1 MKRLIL
7 VDGNSLMYRAYYGMS
22 SGGSIAQNSK
32 GLYTNAIYG
41 FVRMMTSLIKSDY
54 DAILVAFDAGKK
66 TIRHEWMKDYKAGR
80 PPMPDEFR
88 MQIAYIKEYLDIM
101 RIKRYEQDLYEADDI
116 IGTMSLRA
124 KNMGYHVDI
133 YSSDKDLL
141 QLIDDDITV
150 HLTKKGMTDLEDYT
164 PKTFFDRYQIE
175 YTQFIDLKALMGDKS
190 DNLPGI
196 AGIGEKKA
204 VKYLQKYNTLA
215 GIIEHK
221 DEITGSDGEKIR
233 AGYEDALLCRKMAT
247 ILRDFDIKLEVS
259 DLDKK
264 ECNKEKLISFYTELE
279 FKSLLKE
286 INIDKKIEIH
296 ADSYKVIDNNN
307 DLDEI
312 LIDNSSLIFETFEYN
327 YHKSPLLGIGIKNSK
342 GTFIIKPNLLN
353 NNILLATYLADTNIK
368 KSVYDYKRCYVLA
381 RRYGMDFNG
390 VDFDLLLATYVLN
403 PLATKEEF
411 KGVAEFYNYDDVLYN
426 EEVYGKGAKMAIP
439 DEKLIFEH
447 IYKKVCA
454 LDVLKSE
461 SLKRLNDNNQLALLT
476 QIEIPL
482 SKVLGKMEFN
492 GILIDI
498 DELNRQESELIGS
511 IGEIEKEIFKL
522 AGKEFN
528 VSSPKQLGTIL
539 FEDLNIPYPKKK
551 GNTYSTD
558 IDVLESIKSMHP
570 IVNLVIDYRAKA
582 KLYST
587 YISGLRDMIYPDG
600 KVHTI
605 YEQAL
610 TQTGRLSSIEPNLQ
624 NIPIRTPDG
633 HKIRRMF
640 IPDKSNNVMYS
651 ADYSQIELR
660 VLAHMA
666 QVKKL
671 IEAFNNNE
679 DIHAKTAKEVF
690 NKEEITPEDRRRA
703 KAVNFGIVYGMSA
716 FGLAQDLNIT
726 NSMASEFMKKYYEA
740 YPEIKVFMDKT
751 IEFCKANGFVATMKN
766 RKRYIPDINSS
777 IYMQREFAKRTAMNS
792 PIQGSAADIIKIA
805 MVNVDKKI
813 TEANLKSKM
822 LVQVHDELVFEVEHG
837 EEEVLQRIVKEAMES
852 AVKLDVPLIVDDSF
866 GKNWYEVK

>member
-1 MKRLIL
+1 
-7 VDGNSLMYRAYYGMS
+7 MYRAYYGMTS
-22 SGGSIAQNSK
+22 AGNIAQNSK

-41 FVRMMTSLIKSDY
+41 FVRMMNSLIKSNY

-66 TIRHEWMKDYKAGR
+66 TVRHELMKDYKAGR

-101 RIKRYEQDLYEADDI
+101 RIKRYEQELYEADDI

-141 QLIDDDITV
+141 QLIDDDVTV

-164 PKTFFDRYQIE
+164 PKTFLERYQIE

-204 VKYLQKYNTLA
+204 VKYLQKYTSLE
-215 GIIEHK
+215 GIIENK
-221 DEITGSDGEKIR
+221 EEITGSDGEKIR
-233 AGYEDALLCRKMAT
+233 AGYESAILCKKMAT
-247 ILRDFDIKLEVS
+247 IIRDFDINLTVEDLE
-259 DLDKK
+259 KK
-264 ECNKEKLISFYTELE
+264 EFNKEKLVSFYTELE

-286 INIDKKIEIH
+286 INLDKKIEVSEG
-296 ADSYKVIDNNN
+296 AYKVIDNNN
-307 DLDEI
+307 DLENI
-312 LIDNSSLIFETFEYN
+312 LVNDSLLIFETYEYN
-327 YHKSPLLGIGIKNSK
+327 YHRSPILGIGIKNEK
-342 GTFIIKPNLLN
+342 GTFIIKPNIIMN
-353 NNILLATYLADTNIK
+353 NLILATYLADNNIK
-368 KSVYDYKRCYVLA
+368 KSVYDYKRSYVISK
-381 RRYGMDFNG
+381 RYGMDFNG
-390 VDFDLLLATYVLN
+390 VTFDLLLATYVLN
-403 PLATKEEF
+403 PASAKSEF
-411 KGVAEFYNYDDVLYN
+411 KGVAEYYGYDDILYN

-439 DEKLIFEH
+439 DEKIIYEH
-447 IYKKVCA
+447 IYKKLNA
-454 LDVLKSE
+454 LAELKPE
-461 SLKRLNDNNQLALLT
+461 SIKRLTENDQMNLLT
-476 QIEIPL
+476 EIEIPL
-482 SKVLGKMEFN
+482 SKVLGKMEYN
-492 GILIDI
+492 GMLIDM

-511 IGEIEKEIFKL
+511 IAEIEKKIYEL
-522 AGKEFN
+522 AHKEFN

-539 FEDLNIPYPKKK
+539 FEELGIPYPKKK
-551 GNTYSTD
+551 GNSYSTD
-558 IDVLESIKSMHP
+558 IDVLEAIKNYHP
-570 IVNLVIDYRAKA
+570 IVELVIDYRAKA

-587 YISGLRDMIYPDG
+587 YVSGLRDMIYPDG

-633 HKIRRMF
+633 HKIRKMF
-640 IPDKSNNVMYS
+640 IPEKAGNVLYS

-666 QVKKL
+666 NVSKL
-671 IEAFNNNE
+671 IDAFNNGE
-679 DIHAKTAKEVF
+679 DIHTKTAKEVF
-690 NKEEITPEDRRRA
+690 NKTEITPEDRRKA
-703 KAVNFGIVYGMSA
+703 KAVNFGIVYGISA
-716 FGLAQDLNIT
+716 FGLAQDIGIT

-751 IEFCKANGFVATMKN
+751 IEFCKENGYVSTMKN

-813 TEANLKSKM
+813 TDANLKSKM
-822 LVQVHDELVFEVEHG
+822 LVQVHDELVFEVEKG
-837 EEEVLQRIVKEAMES
+837 EEEILKKIVKEEMEN
-852 AVKLDVPLIVDDSF
+852 AVKLSVPLIVDDSF

>member
-1 MKRLIL
+1 
-7 VDGNSLMYRAYYGMS
+7 MYRAYYGMTS
-22 SGGSIAQNSK
+22 AGNIAQNSK

-41 FVRMMTSLIKSDY
+41 FVRMMSSLIKSNY

-66 TIRHEWMKDYKAGR
+66 TVRHELMKDYKAGR

-101 RIKRYEQDLYEADDI
+101 RIKRYEQELYEADDI

-141 QLIDDDITV
+141 QLIDDDVTV

-164 PKTFFDRYQIE
+164 PKTFLERYQIE

-204 VKYLQKYNTLA
+204 VKYLQKYTNLE
-215 GIIEHK
+215 GIIENK

-233 AGYEDALLCRKMAT
+233 AGYESAILCKKMAT
-247 ILRDFDIKLEVS
+247 IIRDFDINLTVEELE
-259 DLDKK
+259 KK
-264 ECNKEKLISFYTELE
+264 EFNKEKLVSFYTELE

-286 INIDKKIEIH
+286 ISLDKKIEVSEG
-296 ADSYKVIDNNN
+296 AYKVIDNNN
-307 DLDEI
+307 DLEDI
-312 LIDNSSLIFETFEYN
+312 LINDSLLIFETYEYN
-327 YHKSPLLGIGIKNSK
+327 YHRSPLLGIGIKNEK
-342 GTFIIKPNLLN
+342 GTFIIKPNIIMN
-353 NNILLATYLADTNIK
+353 NLLLATYLADNNIK
-368 KSVYDYKRCYVLA
+368 KSVYDYKRSYVISK
-381 RRYGMDFNG
+381 RYGMDFNG
-390 VDFDLLLATYVLN
+390 VTFDLLLATYVLN
-403 PLATKEEF
+403 PASAKSEF
-411 KGVAEFYNYDDVLYN
+411 KGIAEYYGYDDVLYN

-439 DEKLIFEH
+439 DEKIIYEH
-447 IYKKVCA
+447 IYKKLNA
-454 LDVLKSE
+454 LSELKPE
-461 SLKRLNDNNQLALLT
+461 SIKRLTDNNQMYLLT
-476 QIEIPL
+476 EIEIPL
-482 SKVLGKMEFN
+482 SKVLGKMEYN
-492 GILIDI
+492 GMLIDI

-511 IGEIEKEIFKL
+511 ISEIEKKIYEL
-522 AGKEFN
+522 AHKEFN

-539 FEDLNIPYPKKK
+539 FEELGIPYPKKK
-551 GNTYSTD
+551 GNSYSTD
-558 IDVLESIKSMHP
+558 IDVLEAIKNYHP
-570 IVNLVIDYRAKA
+570 IVELVIDYRAKA

-587 YISGLRDMIYPDG
+587 YVSGLRDMIYPDG

-633 HKIRRMF
+633 HKIRKMF
-640 IPDKSNNVMYS
+640 IPEKNGNVLYS

-666 QVKKL
+666 NVSKL
-671 IEAFNNNE
+671 IEAFNNGE
-679 DIHAKTAKEVF
+679 DIHTKTAKEVF
-690 NKEEITPEDRRRA
+690 NKTEITPEDRRKA
-703 KAVNFGIVYGMSA
+703 KAVNFGIVYGISA
-716 FGLAQDLNIT
+716 FGLAQDIGIT

-740 YPEIKVFMDKT
+740 YPEIKIFMDKT
-751 IEFCKANGFVATMKN
+751 IEFCKENGYVSTMKN

-813 TEANLKSKM
+813 TEEGLKSKM
-822 LVQVHDELVFEVEHG
+822 LVQVHDELVFEVEKG
-837 EEEVLQRIVKEAMES
+837 EEEILKKIVKEEMEN
-852 AVKLDVPLIVDDSF
+852 AVKLSVPLIVDDSF

>member
-1 MKRLIL
+1 
-7 VDGNSLMYRAYYGMS
+7 MYRAYYGMTS
-22 SGGSIAQNSK
+22 AGNIAQNSK

-41 FVRMMTSLIKSDY
+41 FVRMMSSLIKSNY

-66 TIRHEWMKDYKAGR
+66 TVRHELMKDYKAGR

-101 RIKRYEQDLYEADDI
+101 RIKRYEQELYEADEI

-141 QLIDDDITV
+141 QLIDDDVTV

-164 PKTFFDRYQIE
+164 PKTFFERYQIE

-204 VKYLQKYNTLA
+204 VKYLQKYTSLE
-215 GIIEHK
+215 GIIENK

-233 AGYEDALLCRKMAT
+233 AGYESAILCKKMAT
-247 ILRDFDIKLEVS
+247 IIRDFDINLTVEELE
-259 DLDKK
+259 KK
-264 ECNKEKLISFYTELE
+264 EYNKEKLVSFYTELE

-286 INIDKKIEIH
+286 ISLDKKIEVSEG
-296 ADSYKVIDNNN
+296 AYKVIDNNN
-307 DLDEI
+307 DLEDI
-312 LIDNSSLIFETFEYN
+312 LINDSLLIFETYEYN
-327 YHKSPLLGIGIKNSK
+327 YHRSPLLGIGIKNEK
-342 GTFIIKPNLLN
+342 GTFIIKPNIIM
-353 NNILLATYLADTNIK
+353 NNILLATYLADNNIK
-368 KSVYDYKRCYVLA
+368 KSVYDYKRSYVISK
-381 RRYGMDFNG
+381 RYGMDFNG
-390 VDFDLLLATYVLN
+390 VTFDLLLATYVLN
-403 PLATKEEF
+403 PASAKSEF
-411 KGVAEFYNYDDVLYN
+411 KGVAEYYGYDDILYN

-439 DEKLIFEH
+439 DEKIIYEH
-447 IYKKVCA
+447 IYKKLNA
-454 LDVLKSE
+454 LSELKPE
-461 SLKRLNDNNQLALLT
+461 SIKRLTDNNQMNLLT
-476 QIEIPL
+476 EIEIPL
-482 SKVLGKMEFN
+482 SKVLGKMEYN
-492 GILIDI
+492 GMLIDI
-498 DELNRQESELIGS
+498 DELNKQESELIGS
-511 IGEIEKEIFKL
+511 ISEIEKKIYEL
-522 AGKEFN
+522 AHKEFN

-539 FEDLNIPYPKKK
+539 FEELGIPYPKKK
-551 GNTYSTD
+551 GNSYSTD
-558 IDVLESIKSMHP
+558 IDVLEAIKNYHP
-570 IVNLVIDYRAKA
+570 IVELVIDYRAKA

-633 HKIRRMF
+633 HKIRKMF
-640 IPDKSNNVMYS
+640 IPEKNGNVLYS

-666 QVKKL
+666 NVSKL
-671 IEAFNNNE
+671 IEAFNNGE
-679 DIHAKTAKEVF
+679 DIHTKTAKEVF
-690 NKEEITPEDRRRA
+690 NKTEITPEDRRKA
-703 KAVNFGIVYGMSA
+703 KAVNFGIVYGISA
-716 FGLAQDLNIT
+716 FGLAQDIGIT

-740 YPEIKVFMDKT
+740 YPEIKIFMDKT
-751 IEFCKANGFVATMKN
+751 IEFCKENGYVSTMKN

-813 TEANLKSKM
+813 TEEGLKSKM
-822 LVQVHDELVFEVEHG
+822 LVQVHDELVFEVEKG
-837 EEEVLQRIVKEAMES
+837 EEEILKMIVREEMEN
-852 AVKLDVPLIVDDSF
+852 AVKLSVPLIVDDSF

>member
-1 MKRLIL
+1 
-7 VDGNSLMYRAYYGMS
+7 MYRAYYGMAN
-22 SGGSIAQNSK
+22 GGSIAQNSK

-41 FVRMMTSLIKSDY
+41 FVRMMNSLTKSNY

-124 KNMGYHVDI
+124 KKLGYHVDI

-141 QLIDDDITV
+141 QLIDDDVTV

-164 PKTFFDRYQIE
+164 PKTFFERYQIE

-204 VKYLQKYNTLA
+204 VKYLQKYQTLD
-215 GIIEHK
+215 GIIENK

-233 AGYEDALLCRKMAT
+233 LGYENAILCRKMAT

-259 DLDKK
+259 DLEKK
-264 ECNKEKLISFYTELE
+264 EFNKEKLVAFYNELE

-286 INIDKKIEIH
+286 ISLDKKIEVTEG
-296 ADSYKVIDNNN
+296 AYKVIDNNN
-307 DLDEI
+307 ELQDI
-312 LIDNSSLIFETFEYN
+312 LINDSLLIFETYEYN
-327 YHKSPLLGIGIKNSK
+327 YHKSPLLGIGIKNEK
-342 GTFIIKPNLLN
+342 GTFIIKPSLLMNNL
-353 NNILLATYLADTNIK
+353 ILATYLADNNMK
-368 KSVYDYKRCYVLA
+368 KSVYDYKRSYVISK
-381 RRYGMDFNG
+381 RYGMDFNG
-390 VDFDLLLATYVLN
+390 VVFDLLLATYVLN
-403 PLATKEEF
+403 PNASKTEF
-411 KGVAEFYNYDDVLYN
+411 KGVCDFYGYDDVLYN

-439 DEKLIFEH
+439 EEKIIFEH
-447 IYKKVCA
+447 IFKKLNA
-454 LDVLKSE
+454 LHELKPE
-461 SLKRLNDNNQLALLT
+461 SIKRLNDNNQMSLLT
-476 QIEIPL
+476 DIEIPL

-492 GILIDI
+492 GMLIDM
-498 DELNRQESELIGS
+498 DELNRQESELIKDIS
-511 IGEIEKEIFKL
+511 EVEKKIFEMAK
-522 AGKEFN
+522 KEFN

-539 FEDLNIPYPKKK
+539 FEDLGIPYPKKK
-551 GNTYSTD
+551 GNSYSTD
-558 IDVLESIKSMHP
+558 IEILEAIKNYHP
-570 IVNLVIDYRAKA
+570 IVELVIDYRAKA

-587 YISGLRDMIYPDG
+587 YVAGLRDMIYPDG

-624 NIPIRTPDG
+624 NIPIRTEAG
-633 HKIRRMF
+633 HKIRKMF
-640 IPDKSNNVMYS
+640 IPEKNGNMLYS

-666 QVKKL
+666 HVSKL
-671 IEAFNNNE
+671 IDAFNNGE

-690 NKEEITPEDRRRA
+690 NKTEITPDDRRKA
-703 KAVNFGIVYGMSA
+703 KAVNFGIVYGISA
-716 FGLAQDLNIT
+716 FGLAQDIGIT

-740 YPEIKVFMDKT
+740 YPEIKEFMDNT
-751 IEFCKANGFVATMKN
+751 IEFCKQNGFVSTMKN

-777 IYMQREFAKRTAMNS
+777 MYMQREFAKRTAMNS

-805 MVNVDKKI
+805 MVEVDRKL
-813 TEANLKSKM
+813 TESGLKSKM
-822 LVQVHDELVFEVEHG
+822 LVQVHDELVFEVEKG
-837 EEEVLQRIVKEAMES
+837 EEEILQKLVKEAMEN
-852 AVKLDVPLIVDDSF
+852 AVKLDIPLIVDDSF

>member
-22 SGGSIAQNSK
+22 ASGNLTQNSK

-41 FVRMMTSLIKSDY
+41 FVRMMNSLIKSNY

-66 TIRHEWMKDYKAGR
+66 TVRHEWMQDYKAGR

-88 MQIAYIKEYLDIM
+88 MQIAYIKEFLDIV

-124 KNMGYHVDI
+124 RNLGYHVDI

-141 QLIDDDITV
+141 QLIDDNVTV

-164 PKTFFDRYQIE
+164 PQTFFDRYQIR
-175 YTQFIDLKALMGDKS
+175 YDQFVDLKALMGDKS

-196 AGIGEKKA
+196 QGIGEKKA
-204 VKYLQKYNTLA
+204 VKYLQKYDNLD
-215 GIIEHK
+215 GIIAHK

-233 AGYEDALLCRKMAT
+233 GGYNDAILCKKMAT
-247 ILRDFDIKLEVS
+247 IIRDFDIKIT
-259 DLDKK
+259 LDDILKK
-264 ECNKEKLISFYTELE
+264 DYDKEKLVSFYEDLE

-286 INIDKKIEIH
+286 VNIDKVIEIH
-296 ADSYKVIDNNN
+296 DNTYKIIEN
-307 DLDEI
+307 DFELNEI
-312 LIDNSSLIFETFEYN
+312 LIDDSYLIFETYEYN
-327 YHKSPLLGIGIKNSK
+327 YHKSPLLSIGIKNK
-342 GTFIIKPNLLN
+342 LGTFILRPNMLLN
-353 NNILLATYLADTNIK
+353 NRVLGDYLSNPNLK
-368 KSVYDYKRCYVLA
+368 KNVYDYKRCYVVA
-381 RRYGMDFNG
+381 KRYGMDFNG
-390 VDFDLLLATYVLN
+390 VQFDLLLATYVLN
-403 PLATKEEF
+403 QNAAKSEF
-411 KGVAEFYNYDDVLYN
+411 KGVAEYYNYSNVLYN

-439 DEKLIFEH
+439 DEKIIFEH
-447 IYKKVCA
+447 IVRKLNA
-454 LDVLKSE
+454 LEELKPVAIE
-461 SLKRLNDNNQLALLT
+461 ELKNNDQLHLLEE
-476 QIEIPL
+476 IEIPL
-482 SKVLGKMEFN
+482 SMVLGKMEFN
-492 GILIDI
+492 GMLIDME
-498 DELNRQESELIGS
+498 ELKRQESELVGS
-511 IGEIEKEIFKL
+511 IGEIEKKIYSL
-522 AGKEFN
+522 CNKEFN
-528 VSSPKQLGTIL
+528 ISSPKQLGVVL
-539 FEDLNIPYPKKK
+539 FEELNLPYPKKK
-551 GNTYSTD
+551 GNSYSTD
-558 IDVLESIKSMHP
+558 IEVLEAIKASHP
-570 IVNLVIDYRAKA
+570 VIELIIEYRAKT

-587 YISGLRDMIYPDG
+587 YVMGLRDMIYPDG

-624 NIPIRTPDG
+624 NIPIRTPEG
-633 HKIRRMF
+633 HKIRKMF
-640 IPDKSNNVMYS
+640 IPEKSGNTMYS

-666 QVKKL
+666 NVKKL
-671 IEAFNNNE
+671 IDAFNNNE

-690 NKEEITPEDRRRA
+690 NKTEITPEDRRRA

-716 FGLAQDLNIT
+716 FGLAQDLGIT
-726 NSMASEFMKKYYEA
+726 NSMASDFMKKYYEA
-740 YPEIKVFMDKT
+740 YPEIKTFMDDT
-751 IEFCKANGFVATMKN
+751 IEFAKRNGYVATMKN

-805 MVNVDKKI
+805 MVAVDKKL

-822 LVQVHDELVFEVEHG
+822 LVQVHDELVFEVEKG
-837 EEEVLQRIVKEAMES
+837 EEEALRKIVKECMEN
-852 AVKLDVPLIVDDSF
+852 AVKLNVPLVADDSF
-866 GKNWYEVK
+866 GNNWYEVK